1 MKLAAISL
9 LLLTGCTPDVPP
21 LGTYAPAISVA
32 LGLAAQPGPG
42 PAPKPEPGPKPGSKC
57 ENCDGTGR
65 LGDGRVSVDCPVCID
80 GIVPPAI
87 QPAIQAKQP
96 RTGTSAP
103 VRASAPAP
111 AAATPTG
118 SAAGVRTPAPRVVA
132 RVAYVC
138 GPDGKCRQ
146 VICYAQ

>member
-1 MKLAAISL
+1 MKSALLFL
-9 LLLTGCTPDVPP
+9 LLVATGCTPDVPP
-21 LGTYAPAISVA
+21 LGSYAPAISVA
-32 LGLAAQPGPG
+32 LGLAAQPGPV

-57 ENCDGTGR
+57 ENCSGTGR

-87 QPAIQAKQP
+87 QAKQP
-96 RTGTSAP
+96 RTGKSAP

-111 AAATPTG
+111 AVEAPPGA
-118 SAAGVRTPAPRVVA
+118 AAGVRTPAPRVVA

-146 VICYAQ
+146 VIRYAR